1 MTNRPVQGGPAIP
14 VSIVGVAP
22 GSGGASGG
30 TPGTPGTPAG
40 AIPEY
45 TAPGT
50 STTTTGIIS
59 PASGALVLAPGARR
73 EFSIQNCG
81 TNPLFV
87 YLGTGANTTTLVNY
101 ILKGCTV
108 ANDGTGG
115 FISDEFHKGAV
126 SVAGTTPSLIASQH
140 L

>member
-1 MTNRPVQGGPAIP
+1 MTKVKGEAATPVW
-14 VSIVGVAP
+14 IVG
-22 GSGGASGG
+22 SGDAQSGPSGGG
-30 TPGTPGTPAG
+30 TPTPSAPAG
-40 AIPEY
+40 ALPEY

-50 STTTTGIIS
+50 SPTTTGIIS

-87 YLGTGANTTTLVNY
+87 FLGTGANTTTNVNY
-101 ILKGCTV
+101 ILKACAV
-108 ANDGTGG
+108 ANDGSGG
-115 FISDEFHKGAV
+115 FISDEIHKGAV
-126 SVAGTTPSLIASQH
+126 SVAGTSPSLIASQH